1 MAESGGHIY
10 THAQLAPK
18 SRHVAHAV
26 DDGRRKAY
34 IYYAIREVRASDGM
48 LLHATLCEWIIVM
61 FVRAI
66 DDVIVCLDTDRLCCC
81 RIGEVYGGMQSNLI
95 FRSWRTAGIS
105 FSTMKHIDKM
115 NSNP

>member
-66 DDVIVCLDTDRLCCC
+66 DDVTVCAWTLIGCVVVESGKHMEECN
-81 RIGEVYGGMQSNLI
+81 RI
-95 FRSWRTAGIS
+95 
-105 FSTMKHIDKM
+105 
-115 NSNP
+115 